1 MKGLLCGFFHL
12 RHAPS
17 TLFLQWSVAA
27 ALCGRTVENQY
38 CHTVTNCHT
47 RARKLQTKLIDRLL
61 LSRHCS
67 LLLSCHRKLLLRTAI
82 RLHGAVLQENVVQ
95 RESKRLQRLLPDP
108 LLQLTLPK
116 GDAMPAHGRQLMLHP
131 FISRPVALK
140 FSETL
145 YVRIH
150 PYT

>member
-1 MKGLLCGFFHL
+1 MWIFSSPACPIHTF
-12 RHAPS
+12 S
-17 TLFLQWSVAA
+17 
-27 ALCGRTVENQY
+27 TVERLQLRCAGVQLKINI
-38 CHTVTNCHT
+38 VTLSRIVT
-47 RARKLQTKLIDRLL
+47 RARKLQTKLIDRPL
-61 LSRHCS
+61 LSRHCT
-67 LLLSCHRKLLLRTAI
+67 LFLSCHRKLLLRTAI

-116 GDAMPAHGRQLMLHP
+116 GDAMPAHGSQLMLHP

-145 YVRIH
+145 YVRTH